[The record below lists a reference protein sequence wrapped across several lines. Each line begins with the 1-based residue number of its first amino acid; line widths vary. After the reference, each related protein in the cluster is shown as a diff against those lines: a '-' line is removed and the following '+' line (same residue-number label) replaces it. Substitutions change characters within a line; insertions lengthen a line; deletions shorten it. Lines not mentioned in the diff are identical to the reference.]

1 MADKLGIVAGSGQ
14 IPAHIAGLC
23 RRSDRDYFII
33 AIKGHA
39 DPDLIRDLPHSWI
52 RLGEG
57 GRGIE
62 IFHENGV
69 RDIVFTGAVRRPS
82 LLELRPDRR
91 TAKFFARLGKAWIGD
106 DSLLS
111 ALVKELEGEG
121 FRVVAPETLL
131 RDGLAI
137 DGAYGRH
144 RPDELANAD
153 IDRGFSV
160 LCALAAED
168 VGQSVVIQQGIVLGI
183 EAAEGTDELVRRC
196 GPLHREGTR
205 GVLIK
210 AHKTGQE
217 RRVDL
222 PAVGATTMR
231 AAIEAGLKGIAIEAE
246 ATLVFERDE
255 MVELADEAGLFL
267 VGVRAPTGG

>member
-14 IPAHIAGLC
+14 LPADIAGLC
-23 RRSDRDYFII
+23 RAADRDYFIV

-39 DPDLIRDLPHSWI
+39 DPELIADSPHHWI

-57 GRGIE
+57 GRGIDL
-62 IFHENGV
+62 FHENDV
-69 RDIVFTGAVRRPS
+69 RDIVFAGAVRRPS
-82 LLELRPDRR
+82 LLELRPDGR

-111 ALVKELEGEG
+111 ALVKELESDG
-121 FRVVAPETLL
+121 FRVVAPESLL

-137 DGAYGRH
+137 EGAYGRH
-144 RPDELANAD
+144 KPDDEAVAD
-153 IDRGFSV
+153 IDRGFSI
-160 LCALAAED
+160 LCALAAQD
-168 VGQSVVIQQGIVLGI
+168 VGQSVVIQQGIVLGV

-196 GPLHREGTR
+196 GPLHREGAR
-205 GVLIK
+205 GVLVK

-222 PAVGATTMR
+222 PVVGAATMR
-231 AAIEAGLKGIAIEAE
+231 AAIEAGLMGIAVEAE
-246 ATLVFERDE
+246 GALVFERNE
-255 MVELADEAGLFL
+255 MVQLADEAGLFL
-267 VGVRAPTGG
+267 VGVRAPASG

>member
-14 IPAHIAGLC
+14 LPALIAGLC
-23 RRSDRDYFII
+23 RASHRDYFIV

-39 DPDLIRDLPHSWI
+39 DPAMIEDSPHRWI

-57 GRGIE
+57 GRGME

-69 RDIVFTGAVRRPS
+69 SDIVFAGAVRRPS
-82 LLELRPDRR
+82 LMELRPDGR
-91 TAKFFARLGKAWIGD
+91 TTKFFARLGKAWIGD

-111 ALVKELEGEG
+111 ALVKELEGDG
-121 FRVVAPETLL
+121 FRVVAPESLL
-131 RDGLAI
+131 QDGLAI

-144 RPDELANAD
+144 RPHHQASVD
-153 IDRGFSV
+153 IDRGFSI
-160 LCALAAED
+160 LTALAAQD

-183 EAAEGTDELVRRC
+183 EAAEGTDELVRRS

-210 AHKTGQE
+210 AHKAGQE

-222 PAVGATTMR
+222 PAVGAATMR
-231 AAIEAGLKGIAIEAE
+231 AAIEAGLAGIAVEAE
-246 ATLVFERDE
+246 ATLVFERTE
-255 MVELADEAGLFL
+255 MVQLADEAGLFL
-267 VGVRAPTGG
+267 VGVRAPAGA

>member
-14 IPAHIAGLC
+14 LPGQLAAQC
-23 RRSDRDYFII
+23 RAVGRDHYIV

-39 DPDLIRDLPHSWI
+39 DPAIIGDTPHSWI

-57 GRGIE
+57 GR
-62 IFHENGV
+62 V
-69 RDIVFTGAVRRPS
+69 REIVFAGAVRRPS
-82 LLELRPDRR
+82 LLELRPDGR

-111 ALVKELEGEG
+111 ALVKELEGDG

-131 RDGLAI
+131 QEGLAVA
-137 DGAYGRH
+137 GPYGRH
-144 RPDELANAD
+144 APDEAAAAD
-153 IDRGFSV
+153 IQRGLSV
-160 LCALAAED
+160 LSALAAQD
-168 VGQSVVIQQGIVLGI
+168 VGQSVVVQQGIVLGM
-183 EAAEGTDELVRRC
+183 EAAEGTDALIKRC
-196 GPLHREGTR
+196 SSLHREGPR

-222 PAVGATTMR
+222 PVVGAATMR
-231 AAIEAGLKGIAIEAE
+231 AAIEADLQGIAIEAGG
-246 ATLVFERDE
+246 TLVFERDE
-255 MVELADEAGLFL
+255 MIELADRAGLFL
-267 VGVRAPTGG
+267 VGVQAPSGG

>member
-14 IPAHIAGLC
+14 LPAHIAGQC
-23 RRSDRDYFII
+23 RASDRDYFIV

-39 DPDLIRDLPHSWI
+39 DPDLIGDSPHSWI

-69 RDIVFTGAVRRPS
+69 RDIVFAGAVRRPS
-82 LLELRPDRR
+82 LLELRPDVR

-106 DSLLS
+106 DSVLS
-111 ALVKELEGEG
+111 AIVKELEREG
-121 FRVVAPETLL
+121 FRVVAPEALL
-131 RDGLAI
+131 KDGLATA
-137 DGAYGRH
+137 GAYGRH
-144 RPDELANAD
+144 RPDAQAAAD
-153 IDRGFSV
+153 IERGFS
-160 LCALAAED
+160 LLNALAAQD
-168 VGQSVVIQQGIVLGI
+168 VGQSVIIQQGIVLGI
-183 EAAEGTDELVRRC
+183 EAAEGTDELIRRC
-196 GPLHREGTR
+196 GPLHSDGTR
-205 GVLIK
+205 GVFVK

-222 PAVGATTMR
+222 PAVGAATMR
-231 AAIEAGLKGIAIEAE
+231 AAIEAGLAGIAVEAE
-246 ATLVFERDE
+246 GTLVFERAE
-255 MVELADEAGLFL
+255 MVRLADEAGLFL

>member
-14 IPAHIAGLC
+14 LPGQLAAQCRAAG
-23 RRSDRDYFII
+23 RDHYIV

-39 DPDLIRDLPHSWI
+39 DPAIIGETPHSWI

-57 GRGIE
+57 GRGIDL
-62 IFHENGV
+62 FHQQAV
-69 RDIVFTGAVRRPS
+69 REIVFAGAVRRPS
-82 LLELRPDRR
+82 LLELRPDGR

-111 ALVKELEGEG
+111 ALVKELEGDG

-131 RDGLAI
+131 REGLAVE
-137 DGAYGRH
+137 GPYGRH
-144 RPDELANAD
+144 APDKAAAGD
-153 IDRGFSV
+153 IERGLSV
-160 LCALAAED
+160 LAALAAQD
-168 VGQSVVIQQGIVLGI
+168 VGQSVVVQQGIVLGI
-183 EAAEGTDELVRRC
+183 EAAEGTDALIKRC
-196 GPLHREGTR
+196 DSLHREGPR

-222 PAVGATTMR
+222 PVVGAATMR
-231 AAIEAGLKGIAIEAE
+231 AAIDAGLQGIAIEAGG
-246 ATLVFERDE
+246 TLVFEREE
-255 MVELADEAGLFL
+255 MVDLADRAGLFL
-267 VGVRAPTGG
+267 VGVQAPSIG

>member
-14 IPAHIAGLC
+14 LPADIAGLC
-23 RRSDRDYFII
+23 RAADRDYFIV

-39 DPDLIRDLPHSWI
+39 DPELIADSPHHWI

-57 GRGIE
+57 GRGIDL
-62 IFHENGV
+62 FHENDV
-69 RDIVFTGAVRRPS
+69 RDIVFAGAVRRPS
-82 LLELRPDRR
+82 LLELRPDGR

-111 ALVKELEGEG
+111 ALVKELESEG
-121 FRVVAPETLL
+121 FRVVAPESLL

-137 DGAYGRH
+137 EGAYGRH
-144 RPDELANAD
+144 KPDDEAVAD
-153 IDRGFSV
+153 IDRGFSI
-160 LCALAAED
+160 LCALAAQD
-168 VGQSVVIQQGIVLGI
+168 VGQSVVIQQGIVLGV

-196 GPLHREGTR
+196 GPLHREGAR
-205 GVLIK
+205 GVLVK

-222 PAVGATTMR
+222 PVVGAATMR
-231 AAIEAGLKGIAIEAE
+231 AAIEAGLTGIAIEAGG
-246 ATLVFERDE
+246 TLVFERNE
-255 MVELADEAGLFL
+255 MVRLADEAGLFL
-267 VGVRAPTGG
+267 VGVRAPASG

>member
-14 IPAHIAGLC
+14 LPADIAGLC
-23 RRSDRDYFII
+23 RAADRDYFIV

-39 DPDLIRDLPHSWI
+39 DPELIADSPHQWI

-57 GRGIE
+57 GRGIDL
-62 IFHENGV
+62 FHENDV
-69 RDIVFTGAVRRPS
+69 RDIVFAGAVRRPS
-82 LLELRPDRR
+82 LLELRPDGR

-111 ALVKELEGEG
+111 ALVKELEGDG
-121 FRVVAPETLL
+121 FRVVAPESLL
-131 RDGLAI
+131 QDGLAI
-137 DGAYGRH
+137 EGAYGRH
-144 RPDELANAD
+144 RPEEQAVAD
-153 IDRGFSV
+153 IDRGFSI
-160 LCALAAED
+160 LCALAAQD
-168 VGQSVVIQQGIVLGI
+168 VGQSVVIQQGIVLGV

-205 GVLIK
+205 GVLVK

-222 PAVGATTMR
+222 PVVGAVTMR
-231 AAIEAGLKGIAIEAE
+231 AAIEAGLMGIAVEAE
-246 ATLVFERDE
+246 GTLVFERNE
-255 MVELADEAGLFL
+255 MVRLADEAGLFL
-267 VGVRAPTGG
+267 VGVRAPDGG